1 MSPEKVMSSKF
12 GTPTGLSL
20 EMLIKNHWRIML
32 LSGVKELTAKS
43 VLELLTGFVE
53 DWGLDVT
60 LPKLRRVQEI
70 VSDIRTSANRTEDS
84 VERLGDDWPKDS
96 EDIAYLL
103 DLERLRKDKMKDRPF
118 TLDEIKIA
126 LTLKKAFGWP
136 DSFGR
141 ERREWELID
150 PLVPT
155 ENVSDDV
162 SDDIMTIPGE
172 LAIITQLALLEH
184 DKYKDKRHFL
194 REEVYQIL
202 LEQRWNPETRVTG
215 RNIFTAESTIS
226 LTPVWWAKNV
236 DVFIKELE
244 TRLSDVLDN
253 VGWLNFQLEI
263 ELTEK
268 EADEIRG
275 IREAFASTASS
286 FHALLKHILELD
298 PVIDNILEIGQNAF
312 ATIDPDDRWHLA
324 YNDDRMRDLTRRNST
339 EYTYLSL
346 YCYNAIW
353 VSLRAIQHT
362 IGVGENSQNEQ
373 LKTKLLEICM
383 NADEDDVAGQVND
396 SFTDE
401 DIIAFTGDH
410 CGGLTGALQE
420 GVENSELVGSI
431 LEKRNQFLLME
442 SRNNSKREER
452 DKTPCSCWVGK
463 RGFAHASY
471 KCSKC
476 EMIRTIHDSDIS
488 EHNSELFL
496 DSNVYRPYINPKDK
510 YINLQTPRIEAT
522 HKDKDYVTL
531 HQLSEALLGDKIQ
544 DLEK

>member
-12 GTPTGLSL
+12 GTPTSLSL
-20 EMLIKNHWRIML
+20 EMLIQNHWRINL
-32 LSGVKELTAKS
+32 LVNKKEPTAKS

-103 DLERLRKDKMKDRPF
+103 DLDRLRKDKMKDRSF
-118 TLDEIKIA
+118 TLKEIEIA
-126 LTLKKAFGWP
+126 LTLKNAFGWP

-150 PLVPT
+150 PLVLT
-155 ENVSDDV
+155 NIGSRD
-162 SDDIMTIPGE
+162 MTIPGE
-172 LAIITQLALLEH
+172 LAIITQLALLED
-184 DKYKDKRHFL
+184 DKYKDERHFR

-226 LTPVWWAKNV
+226 LTPAWWAKNV

-244 TRLSDVLDN
+244 TRLSGVLDN
-253 VGWLNFQLEI
+253 VGGLNFQLEI

-275 IREAFASTASS
+275 IRESFASTASS

-298 PVIDNILEIGQNAF
+298 PVIDHILGIGQIAY
-312 ATIDPDDRWHLA
+312 APIDPDD
-324 YNDDRMRDLTRRNST
+324 DDRMREIMRKKST
-339 EYTYLSL
+339 EYIYLSL
-346 YCYNAIW
+346 NCYNAIW

-383 NADEDDVAGQVND
+383 NADEDDVPGQVND

-463 RGFAHASY
+463 LGVAHASY
-471 KCSKC
+471 KCSRC
-476 EMIRTIHDSDIS
+476 EMIRTIHDSDIG
-488 EHNSELFL
+488 EPLSELLL
-496 DSNVYRPYINPKDK
+496 DSTVYRTYISTKDK
-510 YINLQTPRIEAT
+510 YISLQTPQIEAT
-522 HKDKDYVTL
+522 HKDKDYVQFHKRGTAEA
-531 HQLSEALLGDKIQ
+531 EALIDGALQK
-544 DLEK
+544 